1 MSRPVLASL
10 AAIASAMLACGPTHA
25 AGVTRAWVSGRGT
38 DAAGCGAPVN
48 PCRSLQYAHDNI
60 APGGEIDI
68 LDPAG
73 YGAITITKA
82 ISIVNDGVGTA
93 GVQQATSGADA
104 ITIDAGPSD
113 AVTLRGL
120 NIDGLGV
127 AKDGIGLTE
136 AGKLTIVNCV
146 VRHFTH
152 DGLYL
157 QQANGVLFLTVF
169 NTMAADN
176 SNDGFDISPGAQG
189 TIGGVLDHAAATTNG
204 SNGVV
209 VWGADTT
216 GINGADIT
224 VANSDVSTNGNAGI
238 YVKGNSVRS
247 TLVNVRDVISDET
260 FYGYY
265 LDDHGLMNFMRS
277 EALSDATPVFVSS
290 TATGYTFGDNYFPT
304 GPILTKMAP
313 E

>member
-176 SNDGFDISPGAQG
+176 SNDGFDIPRGRKGLSGACS
-189 TIGGVLDHAAATTNG
+189 TTPPPPPTAATG
-204 SNGVV
+204 SLS
-209 VWGADTT
+209 GALTRQ
-216 GINGADIT
+216 A
-224 VANSDVSTNGNAGI
+224 
-238 YVKGNSVRS
+238 
-247 TLVNVRDVISDET
+247 
-260 FYGYY
+260 
-265 LDDHGLMNFMRS
+265 
-277 EALSDATPVFVSS
+277 S
-290 TATGYTFGDNYFPT
+290 TAPT
-304 GPILTKMAP
+304 SPSRTATSPLTETPASMSKAIP
-313 E
+313 